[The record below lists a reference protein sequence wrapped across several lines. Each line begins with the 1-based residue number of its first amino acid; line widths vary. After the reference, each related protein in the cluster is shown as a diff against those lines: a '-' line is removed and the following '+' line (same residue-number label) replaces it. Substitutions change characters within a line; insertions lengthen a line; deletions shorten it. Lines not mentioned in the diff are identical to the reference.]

1 MNLPTVKTLSNFFT
15 MARIF
20 RGFFVP
26 LFITPSDLIC
36 ILLSKL
42 VCWNVQAHPFIHN
55 KSKHSQLPV
64 WQVQFWLAALL
75 LTTLGMSTSHVYAG
89 EWAQAANV
97 IDFMSNSGR
106 GRTQSWYAPGQ
117 SHTAVHMLWS
127 THGPSD
133 DAWANK
139 GPYLWVRTLRKHHFI
154 QNILIDGEGADI
166 LSKRQLL
173 SFLTVFYSSHICC
186 ASVSTLSFYVVLCL
200 SGPA

>member
-1 MNLPTVKTLSNFFT
+1 

-26 LFITPSDLIC
+26 LFVTPSIC

-55 KSKHSQLPV
+55 NSKHSQLLV

-75 LTTLGMSTSHVYAG
+75 LTTLGMSTSRVYA

-106 GRTQSWYAPGQ
+106 GRTRSWYVPGQ

-139 GPYLWVRTLRKHHFI
+139 GPYLWVRTLREHHFI
-154 QNILIDGEGADI
+154 QNIL
-166 LSKRQLL
+166 SKCQLL

-186 ASVSTLSFYVVLCL
+186 ASVLTLSFYAVLCL